1 MNLLLE
7 AKRMIAHDAS
17 DQLFIGTVT
26 GYDPAGAVQIL
37 RPKASVS
44 DERPYSIIGVRP
56 PIGADVLMARV
67 AEGAYVAVSL
77 MDREIPYRVVTATD
91 DIEIYDSVVLVD
103 SASPVTVTLP
113 DGLNLD
119 GKVFHVKR
127 VGAGDVTIDT
137 TGSDTID
144 GAASVA
150 IANQYESYMLVC
162 QAGDSLFAIPSAYH
176 IV

>member
-7 AKRMIAHDAS
+7 AKRMILHDGT

-26 GYDPAGAVQIL
+26 AYNASGAAQIR
-37 RPKASVS
+37 RPKAAVS
-44 DERPYSIIGVRP
+44 DERYYSIIGVRP
-56 PIGADVLMARV
+56 PIGGQVLVARV
-67 AEGAYVAVSL
+67 GEGAYVLVSL
-77 MDREIPYRVVTATD
+77 LNEEIPYRLVTVTD
-91 DIEIYDSVVLVD
+91 DIETYDSVVLVN

-113 DGLNLD
+113 SGLNLD

-127 VGAGDVTIDT
+127 VGAGAVTIAT

-144 GAASVA
+144 GGASIS
-150 IANQYESYMLVC
+150 IAKQYESYMIVC
-162 QAGDSLFAIPSAYH
+162 QAGSPSAYH

>member
-37 RPKASVS
+37 RPKAGVS

-56 PIGADVLMARV
+56 PIGASVLVARV
-67 AEGAYVAVSL
+67 AEGAYVVVSL
-77 MDREIPYRVVTATD
+77 VDQEIPYRVVTAND
-91 DIEIYDSVVLVD
+91 DIEAYDSVVLVS
-103 SASPVTVTLP
+103 SASDVTVTLP
-113 DGLNLD
+113 DGINLD

-127 VGAGDVTIDT
+127 VGTGGVTIAT

-144 GAASVA
+144 GEASIA
-150 IANQYESYMLVC
+150 IAKQYESYMIVC
-162 QAGDSLFAIPSAYH
+162 QAGDTFFAIPSAFH